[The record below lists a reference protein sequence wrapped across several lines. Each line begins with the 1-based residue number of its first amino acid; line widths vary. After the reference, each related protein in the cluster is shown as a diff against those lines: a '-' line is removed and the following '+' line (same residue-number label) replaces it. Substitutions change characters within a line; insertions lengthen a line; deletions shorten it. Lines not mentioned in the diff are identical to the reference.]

1 MRFSWQGGVIWVSS
15 WRNCESLNLM
25 SSSSLPR
32 FLLVPRGE
40 NFSMGLQK
48 SVGQSVR
55 LNELVG
61 NALAAV
67 KRQIKSRYRDSFI

>member
-1 MRFSWQGGVIWVSS
+1 
-15 WRNCESLNLM
+15 M

-32 FLLVPRGE
+32 FLLAPRGE

-48 SVGQSVR
+48 SVSRAVGQSVR

>member
-1 MRFSWQGGVIWVSS
+1 
-15 WRNCESLNLM
+15 M